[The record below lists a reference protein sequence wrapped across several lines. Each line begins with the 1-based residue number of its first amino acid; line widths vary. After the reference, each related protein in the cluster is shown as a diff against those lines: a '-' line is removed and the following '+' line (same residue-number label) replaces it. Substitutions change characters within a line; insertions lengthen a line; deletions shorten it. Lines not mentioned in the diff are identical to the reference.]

1 MRIYKTEMTSSTDT
15 LQRITILTSL
25 TDILSRLDALVSPA
39 AVSAIAPEEAFG
51 ATFAADFAAPADFP
65 QQDCAL
71 SDGWAVAAEQTAD
84 ASSFAPVVLEPAP
97 AWVNAGDFMPAGAD
111 AVLLPD
117 SATVVNGK
125 AEIHLPAT
133 QGDGVLPARSHVSK
147 GAVLRKAG
155 ERVRQLDVAVIRSLA
170 VETISVR
177 APRVRILSV
186 SVSQG
191 KSDSSAPMIAHAVRA
206 VGGRPEIVSA
216 APLEMMLS
224 KPECDLLIVIGG
236 TGSGKNDTT
245 LKSAARLGKVEFHG
259 FGILPGQM
267 AALGAVD
274 RCPLLM
280 LPGRL
285 DSALAAFLLVGSK
298 IVARLAGSTETDP
311 ASPVFLSK
319 KVTSTIGLA
328 EVVFVRRV
336 EKGIEP
342 LGSGMFSLQALSQA
356 DGWIFIP
363 PGSEGIAAGTTV
375 EMRSLP

>member
-1 MRIYKTEMTSSTDT
+1 MASSTGT
-15 LQRITILTSL
+15 LQRITVLTPL
-25 TDILSRLDALVSPA
+25 ADILSRLDALVSPI
-39 AVSAIAPEEAFG
+39 AVLAVAPEDALG

-65 QQDCAL
+65 QHDCAL
-71 SDGWAVAAEQTAD
+71 SDGWAVAAERTAD

-97 AWVNAGDFMPAGAD
+97 PWVNAGDPMPAGAD
-111 AVLLPD
+111 AVLPPD
-117 SATVVNGK
+117 AMEVIDGK
-125 AEIHLPAT
+125 AESSLPAT
-133 QGDGVLPARSHVSK
+133 QGDGVLPACGHVSK
-147 GAVLRKAG
+147 GAVLRRAG

-177 APRVRILSV
+177 APRVRIHSV
-186 SVSQG
+186 SVPQG
-191 KSDSSAPMIAHAVRA
+191 RGDNIAPMITNAVRVA
-206 VGGRPEIVSA
+206 GGRPEIVSA
-216 APLEMMLS
+216 TTLEMMLS

-236 TGSGKNDTT
+236 TGFGKNDTT
-245 LKSAARLGKVEFHG
+245 VKSAARLAKVEFHG
-259 FGILPGQM
+259 FGILPGQT
-267 AALGAVD
+267 AALGVVD
-274 RCPLLM
+274 KCPLLM

-298 IVARLAGSTETDP
+298 IVARLAASSEADP
-311 ASPVFLSK
+311 ASPVLLSK

-336 EKGIEP
+336 GKGIEP

-363 PGSEGIAAGTTV
+363 AASEGIAAGTTV

>member
-1 MRIYKTEMTSSTDT
+1 MTSSAEA
-15 LQRITILTSL
+15 LQHISILTPL
-25 TDILSRLDALVSPA
+25 ADILSRLDALVSPA
-39 AVSAIAPEEAFG
+39 AVSAIVPEEALG
-51 ATFAADFAAPADFP
+51 VTFAADFAAPADLP

-71 SDGWAVAAEQTAD
+71 SDGWAVTVEQTAD

-97 AWVNAGDFMPAGAD
+97 VWVNAGDFMPAGAD
-111 AVLLPD
+111 AVLPPD
-117 SATVVNGK
+117 AVEVVNGK
-125 AEIHLPAT
+125 AEIYLPAT

-186 SVSQG
+186 SVPQG
-191 KSDSSAPMIAHAVRA
+191 GSDTIAPMIANAVRVA
-206 VGGRPEIVSA
+206 GGRPEIVSA
-216 APLEMMLS
+216 SSLEMMLA
-224 KPECDLLIVIGG
+224 KPECDLAIVIGG

-245 LKSAARLGKVEFHG
+245 VKSAARFGSVEIHG
-259 FGILPGQM
+259 FGILPAQT
-267 AALGAVD
+267 AALGVVD

-298 IVARLAGSTETDP
+298 IVARLAGSIETDP
-311 ASPVFLSK
+311 ASSVFLSK

-363 PGSEGIAAGTTV
+363 SGSEGIAAGTTV

>member
-1 MRIYKTEMTSSTDT
+1 MTSSAEA
-15 LQRITILTSL
+15 LQYVSILTPL
-25 TDILSRLDALVSPA
+25 ADILSRLDASVSPVG
-39 AVSAIAPEEAFG
+39 VSATPLKEALG
-51 ATFAADFAAPADFP
+51 ATFAADFAAPADLP
-65 QQDCAL
+65 QRDSAL
-71 SDGWAVAAEQTAD
+71 HDGWAVTAEQTAD

-111 AVLLPD
+111 AVLPPD
-117 SATVVNGK
+117 AVEIMNGK

-133 QGDGVLPARSHVSK
+133 QGDGVLPARGHVSK

-177 APRVRILSV
+177 APRVRIISV
-186 SVSQG
+186 SVPQG
-191 KSDSSAPMIAHAVRA
+191 KSDSIAPMIANAVRLA
-206 VGGRPEIVSA
+206 GGRPEIVSA
-216 APLEMMLS
+216 APLGTILS

-245 LKSAARLGKVEFHG
+245 VKSAGRLGKVEFHG
-259 FGILPGQM
+259 FGILPGQTT
-267 AALGAVD
+267 ALGVVD
-274 RCPLLM
+274 KCPLLM

-298 IVARLAGSTETDP
+298 IVTRLAGSTETDP
-311 ASPVFLSK
+311 ASSVLLSK